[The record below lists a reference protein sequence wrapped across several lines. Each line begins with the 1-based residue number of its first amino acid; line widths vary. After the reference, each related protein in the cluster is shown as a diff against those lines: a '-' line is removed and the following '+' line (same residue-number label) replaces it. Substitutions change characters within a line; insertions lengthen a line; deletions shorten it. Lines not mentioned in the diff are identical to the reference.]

1 MRRLLATT
9 AIAAALC
16 GGFVLDAVPS
26 GAAPTVDV
34 DDIALGTSRLEFNA
48 ELTWSNVVY
57 EGQRRTQ
64 GLHQPTAVH
73 LAANSCASVTVSWF
87 DNGDGTTP
95 AATMERDLGCTS
107 ITDPTSLYPLHM
119 SRLNTEPVKAK
130 VCVTSRPKVG
140 IDRPQTACATAFP
153 FIDRSSGI

>member
-9 AIAAALC
+9 TVAAALC
-16 GGFVLDAVPS
+16 GAALLDASPG
-26 GAAPTVDV
+26 GAASPPDV
-34 DDIALGTSRLEFNA
+34 DEIALGTSRLEFNA

-73 LAANSCASVTVSWF
+73 LAPNSCASVTVSWF
-87 DNGDGTTP
+87 DDGDGATP

-107 ITDPTSLYPLHM
+107 ITDPTSLYLLHM
-119 SRLNTEPVKAK
+119 SRFNTEPVKAK

-153 FIDRSSGI
+153 FIDRSQGI